1 MVSLNKKISVKKDCN
16 SADWDNFVDSY
27 TQGTI
32 FCKTYFLNSL
42 NHDFE
47 EGYKFIGFNGA
58 NSPKLEDIKH
68 SLLGEEKLFFNITWQ
83 SYLL

>member
-1 MVSLNKKISVKKDCN
+1 MQIGT
-16 SADWDNFVDSY
+16 NFVDSS

-47 EGYKFIGFNGA
+47 EGYKFIDFNDA

-68 SLLGEEKLFFNITWQ
+68 SLLSEEKLFFNITW
-83 SYLL
+83 